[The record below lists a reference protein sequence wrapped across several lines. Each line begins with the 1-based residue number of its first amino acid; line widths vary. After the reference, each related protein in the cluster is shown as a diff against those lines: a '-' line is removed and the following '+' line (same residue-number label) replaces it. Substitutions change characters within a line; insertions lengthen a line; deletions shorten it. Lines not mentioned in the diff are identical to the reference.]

1 MPSHPEFLMSY
12 GLRSIAF
19 VAELIHPP
27 IQHDPRSLQRLHSE
41 LFGSTECSYRDF
53 RLIPGGAQFSNA
65 MGGLPGM
72 PVSCANLLADRVQI
86 REEQTGMAREEFEL
100 RVGHLARA
108 VLASLPV
115 KLFLAQQYAVRS
127 VINPHTSADAREFM
141 LRTLFGFDDAL
152 LNTFPAPPSL
162 AGLRLAFPPAKE
174 GNGIFNVRVE
184 SYSSDNRSLFLET
197 VGTFWQPVQADGVDG
212 LVQRFEATYDFLQD
226 QLIQFVAQFDVE
238 EGE

>member
-1 MPSHPEFLMSY
+1 MSY

-27 IQHDPRSLQRLHSE
+27 VQHDPRALQRLHSE
-41 LFGSTECSYRDF
+41 LFASPECSYRDF
-53 RLIPGGAQFSNA
+53 RVIPGGAQFSNA
-65 MGGLPGM
+65 MGGLPGT

-86 REEQTGMAREEFEL
+86 REEQTGMAREEFEQ
-100 RVGHLARA
+100 RVAHLARA
-108 VLASLPV
+108 VLAGLPV

-127 VINPHTSADAREFM
+127 VINPHTSGDAREFM

-197 VGTFWQPVQADGVDG
+197 VGTFGQPVQADGVDG

-226 QLIQFVAQFDVE
+226 QLIQFVSQFDVE
-238 EGE
+238 DGE

>member
-1 MPSHPEFLMSY
+1 MSY

-27 IQHDPRSLQRLHSE
+27 VQHDPRALQRLHSE

-53 RLIPGGAQFSNA
+53 RLIPGGAQFSNQ
-65 MGGLPGM
+65 MGGLPGT
-72 PVSCANLLADRVQI
+72 PVSCANLLSDRVQI
-86 REEQTGMAREEFEL
+86 REEQTGMSREEFEQ

-108 VLASLPV
+108 VMTSLPV

-127 VINPHTSADAREFM
+127 VVNPHTSSDAREFI
-141 LRTLFGFDDAL
+141 LRTLFGFDEAL
-152 LNTFPAPPSL
+152 LNGFPAPPSL

-197 VGTFWQPVQADGVDG
+197 VGTFGQPVQADGVDG
-212 LVQRFEATYDFLQD
+212 LVQRFDATYDFLQD
-226 QLIQFVAQFDVE
+226 QLLQFVAQFDVE